1 MQAVEDAECHDE
13 AVTVRTRLL
22 DLAAMKKALLFVV
35 PLSLIAIALGLWWA
49 KFGPDRFDY
58 AAAFET
64 QPAAEATDPAA
75 AIPLA
80 SFAGRTRDE
89 VREQLGEPRRC
100 EQGTDSE
107 RCVYD
112 SLRVQITYIGGK
124 ADWITI
130 PLYDVEDVLAPQT
143 LARFGLPVRDPDV
156 SDANSNLWRNLGG
169 YREVR
174 LSGGEGTQLLFVKVT
189 TP

>member
-1 MQAVEDAECHDE
+1 MQPHP
-13 AVTVRTRLL
+13 L
-22 DLAAMKKALLFVV
+22 DLATMRKALLFVV
-35 PLSLIAIALGLWWA
+35 PLSLVAVALGLWWA
-49 KFGPDRFDY
+49 KSGPDRFDY

-64 QPAAEATDPAA
+64 PAPGAAQSEAG
-75 AIPLA
+75 AIPLVR
-80 SFAGRTRDE
+80 FAGRTRDE
-89 VREQLGEPRRC
+89 VREVLGEPRRC
-100 EQGTDSE
+100 ESGTDSE

-112 SLRVQITYIGGK
+112 ASRVQITYINGK

-156 SDANSNLWRNLGG
+156 IEQNSNLWRDLGG
-169 YREVR
+169 YRELR
-174 LSGGEGTQLLFVKVT
+174 LSGGEGASFLFVKVT